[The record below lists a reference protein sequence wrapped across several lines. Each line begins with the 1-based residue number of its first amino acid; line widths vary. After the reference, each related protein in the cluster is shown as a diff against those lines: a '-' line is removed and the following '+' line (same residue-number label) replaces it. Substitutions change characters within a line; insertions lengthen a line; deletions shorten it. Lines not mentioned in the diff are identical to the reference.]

1 MSSTYP
7 AGNPIAYLF
16 DDDDD
21 ARAEGEDGGG
31 GDRGTRSV
39 GDGLYDVAAS
49 SLRRSLRFGVS
60 LSFYLPY
67 IFGFFLLLSIAHLHV
82 AGYRSGSPS
91 SSASSSRSRRDHAR
105 RRHRTK
111 L

>member
-67 IFGFFLLLSIAHLHV
+67 IFGFFLLLSIAHLTEDSQRTAIAHENV
-82 AGYRSGSPS
+82 ELIKGSFNRFELSPCS
-91 SSASSSRSRRDHAR
+91 H
-105 RRHRTK
+105 
-111 L
+111 